1 MQTSS
6 LGSVKQT
13 APMTKK
19 GHLWC
24 GLRLIV
30 IASAVTLLSCASNSQ
45 STVALLNNHA
55 SDSGHLLTE
64 AIAPPDMRLQLEIT
78 FKLRNKK
85 DLDALLA
92 GQNDP
97 HFHAIPLAC
106 PPISRHL

>member
-1 MQTSS
+1 
-6 LGSVKQT
+6 
-13 APMTKK
+13 MTKK

-64 AIAPPDMRLQLEIT
+64 AIAPSDMRLQLEIT

-106 PPISRHL
+106 PRFPAIYK